1 MKSFRTIFSL
11 LAAFFAVNL
20 AGFAQDTSTQGTEFW
35 VSFMTNGHKYH
46 PSAPNSGNWI
56 LTQVLLSA
64 KSDCSGT
71 ITNPQTGWTTD
82 FTVQANNITTV
93 DIPEFVAYVDGT
105 SEQVLD
111 KGILINST
119 DTISVFCT
127 NIAYLS
133 FDASCVLPMQS
144 LADDYIIQTHDQ
156 SHASS
161 SYSYLRLNQ
170 TSAFLIVATEDN
182 TIVDITPTANTM
194 NNHTAGHTFSVNLN
208 QGQVYQVRSTNE
220 GQNRDLSGSR
230 VTSRDGKPIA
240 VFNGNT
246 LTAIPNNGSG
256 GGSSFDHI
264 FEQAMPLQ
272 SWGKKFVVTNSIGR
286 EKDFVKV
293 TSATDNNTILKNGQS
308 IATLQSEQSF
318 TFEITNDDRS
328 CFVETSGPAAVY
340 LYNTERGGNSIGDPS
355 VVWIAPIEQRIDEI
369 TFSTFNNENINI
381 DTHHVNI
388 IVNRDDVG
396 NVYLDGNL
404 LPASSFE
411 NVNGS
416 SDFSFTRQNIQ
427 HGVHRLQCDRGFNA
441 HVYGFGNAKGYA
453 YMVGSKT
460 IDLSTRVSM
469 NETFVPKQG
478 TYEYC
483 PDETI
488 TFLAEVN
495 LNNYDLLWEFG
506 DGATSTQNPA
516 THTYNE
522 KRVYEVTLTVNANGK
537 GLKANDVSKYFVD
550 TRTHTITES
559 AEVCTGGIYTG
570 HGLNVT
576 ITNDTILGIQT
587 DNPVHP
593 VCKDSLLIYVTA
605 LPGFYAA
612 FNDHR
617 CWFGEPATYDSH
629 GFNFVYDHPGEYDQQ
644 IVVSNPEGCDSI
656 IDLHLVVADRIIN
669 PDTLYHSECAA
680 SYTWNGIT
688 YTEGGVYDQVFTSAA
703 GCDSIV
709 SLRLS
714 LSEIVEGGTDT
725 VSGGCT
731 AYFWN
736 GQYYDEPGFYTDTVK
751 NILGCD
757 SIVHLQLEMALPPDP
772 SEIHSTDPD
781 NEAPH
786 WVITA
791 TEFEV
796 HSYDFTLWDNN
807 EGNDWDSVMWS
818 FESHNTWKLEPYG
831 DRNKFCKVYVT
842 ERLVDTVW
850 LNAKVYNECDPGVG
864 IERRF
869 WLISSFFGLDETTQ
883 AQIDIIPNPNK
894 GEMTL
899 VFGDM
904 EGRVATKVYTMT
916 GSLIDQ
922 FDLTVAPDSRHHYS
936 LSDYPSGIYLFVFN
950 GKAKTATKRVVIIR

>member
-1 MKSFRTIFSL
+1 MKNFRTIVLL

-20 AGFAQDTSTQGTEFW
+20 VGLAQDTSTQGTEFW

-46 PSAPNSGNWI
+46 PSAPNGGNWI

-71 ITNPQTGWTTD
+71 ITNPQTGWTTN

-111 KGILINST
+111 KGILISST

-182 TIVDITPTANTM
+182 TTVDITPTASTL
-194 NNHTAGHTFSVNLN
+194 NNHTAGHTFSVDLN

-220 GQNRDLSGSR
+220 GQDRDLSGSR
-230 VTSRDGKPIA
+230 VTARDGKPIA

-246 LTAIPNNGSG
+246 LTAIPNNGGG

-286 EKDFVKV
+286 DKDFVKV
-293 TSATDNNTILKNGQS
+293 TSATDNNTILRNGQA
-308 IATLQSEQSF
+308 IATLQSDQSHS
-318 TFEITNDDRS
+318 FEITNDDRS
-328 CFVETSGPAAVY
+328 CFIETTGPAAVY

-381 DTHHVNI
+381 ETHHVNI
-388 IVNRDDVG
+388 IVNRDDIG

-427 HGVHRLQCDRGFNA
+427 HGVHHLQCDRGFNA

-460 IDLSTRVSM
+460 IDLSTQVSM

-483 PDETI
+483 PDESI

-495 LNNYDLLWEFG
+495 LSNYDLLWEFG

-522 KRVYEVTLTVNANGK
+522 KRVYEVTLTVHANGK
-537 GLKANDVSKYFVD
+537 GLRANDVSKYFVD
-550 TRTHTITES
+550 TRTHTVTES
-559 AEVCTGGIYTG
+559 AEVCTGGTYTG
-570 HGLNVT
+570 HGFNVT
-576 ITNDTILGIQT
+576 ITNDTILGTQT
-587 DNPVHP
+587 ENAVHP
-593 VCKDSLLIYVTA
+593 VCMDSLLIYITA

-617 CWFGEPATYDSH
+617 CWFGEPDTYNSH
-629 GFNFVYDHPGEYDQQ
+629 GFNFVYDHPGEYNEQ

-656 IDLHLVVADRIIN
+656 VDLHLVVADRIIN

-688 YTEGGVYDQVFTSAA
+688 YTEDGIYDQVFTSAA

-714 LSEIVEGGTDT
+714 LSETIEGGTDT
-725 VSGGCT
+725 VSGGCN

-736 GQYYDEPGFYTDTVK
+736 GQYYDEPGFYTDTVQ
-751 NILGCD
+751 NALGCD
-757 SIVHLQLEMALPPDP
+757 SIVHLQLSMSLPPEP

-807 EGNDWDSVMWS
+807 EGNDWDSVAWS
-818 FESHNTWKLEPYG
+818 FESNITWKLEPYG
-831 DRNKFCKVYVT
+831 NKNKYCKVIVT

-850 LNAKVYNECDPGVG
+850 LNAKVYNQCDPGVG

-883 AQIDIIPNPNK
+883 AHIDIIPNPSN

-916 GSLIDQ
+916 GNLIDQ
-922 FDLTVAPDSRHHYS
+922 FDLDIAPNSRHHYS
-936 LSDYPSGIYLFVFN
+936 LNNYPSGIYLFVFN
-950 GKAKTATKRVVIIR
+950 GRTQTTTKRVVIMR